1 MESMD
6 IALQYGPL
14 GVAALYFYKKELLWE
29 TEKKALTDKYEGL
42 LREAVKEAAE
52 MKAALSE
59 LTDEIRQ
66 MKGAKTS

>member
-1 MESMD
+1 MEGMD

>member
-1 MESMD
+1 MEGMD

-14 GVAALYFYKKELLWE
+14 GVAALYFYKKELLWDS
-29 TEKKALTDKYEGL
+29 EKKSMTDKYVGL

-52 MKAALSE
+52 MKAALAE

-66 MKGAKTS
+66 MKGAKTV